1 MEGMGTMFAHAE
13 HVEDGSPLSQDESY
27 AGPGWYAADMNGLVS
42 GPFDD
47 ADECDWWL
55 SKALRV

>member
-1 MEGMGTMFAHAE
+1 MFAHAE